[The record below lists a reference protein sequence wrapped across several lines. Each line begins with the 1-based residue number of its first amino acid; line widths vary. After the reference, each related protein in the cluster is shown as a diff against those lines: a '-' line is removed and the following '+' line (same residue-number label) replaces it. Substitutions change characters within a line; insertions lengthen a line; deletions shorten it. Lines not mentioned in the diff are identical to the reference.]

1 MNCTQNIG
9 AVLVMLLMPLCGMA
23 RAGDKLE
30 VVSVSPPSP
39 AVLNSDEQVVIR
51 VKYALESADAV
62 RIFARP
68 YTGGKKTPGY
78 RAHPSPKYEK
88 GSGEMEGWFR
98 FISDA
103 NVDEIR
109 VEMRSLEK
117 KLLAEASMPVKLG
130 WKVGEKGSTSKT
142 DESKKKHTSK

>member
-1 MNCTQNIG
+1 MRSIH
-9 AVLVMLLMPLCGMA
+9 
-23 RAGDKLE
+23 KLILAAILP
-30 VVSVSPPSP
+30 VVTCVSVTATDQLKILSLAPASP
-39 AVLNSDEQVVIR
+39 ARFKAEERVV
-51 VKYALESADAV
+51 VKVEYELESADAV

-88 GSGEMEGWFR
+88 GSGEMEGWFG

-109 VEMRSLEK
+109 VEMRSLEN
-117 KLLAEASMPVKLG
+117 KLLAEASMPVKLV